1 MIFFN
6 QQGKTPQSG
15 FALPPR
21 SFLRSPLILRLL
33 TVNLI
38 APVLLLAG
46 LYYTDHYQR
55 GLVTGTFNTLKVQA
69 ELVALAISEGA
80 VAAEGIPGGPP
91 PIQERTLKN
100 GFFGGNE
107 NKGAFLT
114 ETGRRPSSSSV
125 GSTAFF
131 LLRKEAARRIL
142 MQLSQIDSDVRVRLF
157 DHNGVLSSDSRQAGQ
172 ATPKST
178 VSLEKSFFGAQAFPH
193 SKLMPYEEPKN
204 MTAFDY
210 EEVGSAL
217 GDGKFAS
224 EIRYSKVY
232 GTILSVAVPVISNN
246 QIVGVV
252 MVTGGVEK
260 ILKNLALFRFSF
272 FRLFLIALGITILLS
287 VFMVGTIVRPLNRLS
302 RAALNVRTAG
312 GRRQRIPDET
322 KRKDEIGA
330 LSGALI
336 NMTDTIWERLDA
348 TEKFAADVSHELKNP
363 LSSMRSALETAD
375 MIANPDKKKRLMG
388 IVRDD
393 VLRMDRLIT
402 DISNLSRLDAE
413 LSREIFENI
422 NIYKLSSSVVEV
434 CNMGESAQKRG
445 LKFVLN
451 WDPALTD
458 RACVLGMESRLAQVF
473 HNLIGNAVSFSPDNG
488 TVSVSARKDGG
499 DIVLFFDDEGKGIS
513 PGDEKKLFDRFYCER
528 PAQEKFGHHSGLGLS
543 ISQKI
548 VTGLSGRIY
557 AENRI
562 DENGKILGARFVVVL
577 PLIRGEE

>member
-1 MIFFN
+1 MSLFGRMG
-6 QQGKTPQSG
+6 QGSRQDVS
-15 FALPPR
+15 R

-55 GLVTGTFNTLKVQA
+55 GLVTGTFGTLKVQA
-69 ELVALAISEGA
+69 ELIALALSEGA
-80 VAAEGIPGGPP
+80 VSVELAPKLPSP
-91 PIQERTLKN
+91 FPERTLKN
-100 GFFGGNE
+100 GFFGEGE
-107 NKGAFLT
+107 RLPPFLT
-114 ETGRRPSSSSV
+114 EKGGTDPTRPAATSEL
-125 GSTAFF
+125 F
-131 LLRKEAARRIL
+131 LLRREAARRIL
-142 MQLSQIDSDVRVRLF
+142 MQLSQIDTDVRVRLF
-157 DHNGVLSSDSRQAGQ
+157 DHNGVLTSDSRQAGQ
-172 ATPKST
+172 APYAST
-178 VSLEKSFFGAQAFPH
+178 VSLEKSFFGGKAFPQ
-193 SKLMPYEEPKN
+193 SKLPPYEEPKN
-204 MTAFDY
+204 LTAFDY

-217 GDGKFAS
+217 GDGKFAA
-224 EIRYSKVY
+224 EIRYSKIY
-232 GTILSVAVPVISNN
+232 GSILSVAVPVVFKN

-260 ILKNLALFRFSF
+260 ILKNLAMFRISF
-272 FRLFLIALGITILLS
+272 FRLFLTALCITILLS
-287 VFMVGTIVRPLNRLS
+287 FFMVSTIVKPLNRLS
-302 RAALNVRTAG
+302 RAALSVRTAG

-375 MIANPDKKKRLMG
+375 VISDPEKKKRLMD

-413 LSREIFENI
+413 LSREVFENVDLHA
-422 NIYKLSSSVVEV
+422 LSSSVVEV

-445 LKFVLN
+445 LKFVLD
-451 WDPALTD
+451 WDPALPAD
-458 RACVLGMESRLAQVF
+458 AAVLGMESRLAQVF
-473 HNLIGNAVSFSPDNG
+473 HNLIGNAVSFSPDGG
-488 TVSVSARKDGG
+488 TVSVTARRDGRNV
-499 DIVLFFDDEGKGIS
+499 VLCFEDEGKGIS

-528 PAQEKFGHHSGLGLS
+528 PAREKFGHHSGLGLS

-548 VTGLSGRIY
+548 VTGLGGRIR

-562 DENGKILGARFVVVL
+562 GENGEIKGARFVVVL
-577 PLIRGEE
+577 PLAGAED